1 MVVDC
6 GGGTVDITV
15 HELLDKQGA
24 LKELQKAS
32 GGPYGSMG
40 VDLEFENFL
49 SDIFGKNFM
58 EHFKSTRPTGYVD
71 LMIAFEARKR
81 NASPYKNN
89 PLNISLPFSF
99 IDCYVKLEGSTVSK
113 YFNMFYFNLKNKNLL
128 SIRMLSCKPS
138 KELVSYIGEDNKILA
153 KKN

>member
-15 HELLDKQGA
+15 HELLDKQGT

-40 VDLEFENFL
+40 VDMEFENFL
-49 SDIFGKNFM
+49 CDIFGRDFM
-58 EHFKSTRPTGYVD
+58 QNFKSSRPTGYVD

-81 NASPYKNN
+81 NASPYKSN

-99 IDCYVKLEGSTVSK
+99 IDCYAKYKGSTVSIIQSCIYLK
-113 YFNMFYFNLKNKNLL
+113 LGFFYFIIP
-128 SIRMLSCKPS
+128 SIFL
-138 KELVSYIGEDNKILA
+138 YF
-153 KKN
+153 